1 MTFFRLP
8 FLGLLMAAGLVASA
22 WADSIYVPDA
32 DFNTIYKPGYT
43 PGSTTV
49 VSATALSGWAN
60 FAGTSSAKLSSWSDG
75 TNTYYSTV
83 NWSDGSTS
91 SGATPDY
98 VVLPGW
104 AGTGAVQPSGPDG
117 SISLALNGSERM
129 RSSAGLGTIVA
140 NTNYLL
146 SADARGVSFSGNS
159 ATFNRLYL
167 NLLADDEAVLA
178 TPAEIVTTGS
188 YANYSVTFTAAQLQ
202 SFVGKSLK
210 VEVGGFATY
219 DQVQIDNV
227 ALNTQS
233 IPEPTTLVSLA
244 SFACATGLF
253 LGFRRW
259 RQG

>member
-1 MTFFRLP
+1 MTFSRLP
-8 FLGLLMAAGLVASA
+8 FLGLLMATGLVASA
-22 WADSIYVPDA
+22 WADSINIPDS

-60 FAGTSSAKLSSWSDG
+60 FEGTSSAKLSSWSDG
-75 TNTYYSTV
+75 YSTV
-83 NWSDGSTS
+83 TWSDGSTS

-104 AGTGAVQPSGPDG
+104 TGTGAVQPTGPDG
-117 SISLALNGSERM
+117 SISLAQNGSERM
-129 RSSAGLGTIVA
+129 HSSASLGTIAA

-146 SADARGVSFSGNS
+146 SADARGISFSGNS

-188 YANYSVTFTAAQLQ
+188 YANYSVTFTAAQLL

-210 VEVGGFATY
+210 VELGGFATY

-227 ALNTQS
+227 ALTTQS
-233 IPEPTTLVSLA
+233 VPEPTTLISLA